1 MPAQCGNEIIQVSA
15 PKLPPSN
22 GSRAP
27 SPRPSQASARPGT
40 GRGGSAQGGQLRAS
54 ILPLLLGIGTVFAG
68 AVLLI
73 PANAAAGGSGAI
85 SIGLI
90 GYFLAG
96 FATPLL
102 WGWDAAAQRR
112 GYINPNFQGKRGYSS
127 TLRVLAL
134 TGIAISVVHLL
145 IVSTVVAE
153 KISEWLFINGFVA
166 V

>member
-1 MPAQCGNEIIQVSA
+1 MAG
-15 PKLPPSN
+15 PKLPPP
-22 GSRAP
+22 GGAP
-27 SPRPSQASARPGT
+27 GPIPRPSQALARPGT
-40 GRGGSAQGGQLRAS
+40 SRSTSAQGLVPSAS
-54 ILPLLLGIGTVFAG
+54 ILPLLLGIGAVVAG
-68 AVLLI
+68 MALLI
-73 PANAAAGGSGAI
+73 PANASAGGSSTV

-96 FATPLL
+96 FATPLF

-134 TGIAISVVHLL
+134 SGIAISVVHLL

>member
-1 MPAQCGNEIIQVSA
+1 V
-15 PKLPPSN
+15 L
-22 GSRAP
+22 
-27 SPRPSQASARPGT
+27 
-40 GRGGSAQGGQLRAS
+40 
-54 ILPLLLGIGTVFAG
+54 AG
-68 AVLLI
+68 AVLLF
-73 PANAAAGGSGAI
+73 PAYAVAGGSGTI
-85 SIGLI
+85 GIGLV
-90 GYFLAG
+90 GYLLSG

-134 TGIAISVVHLL
+134 FGILVSVAHLL

-153 KISEWLFINGFVA
+153 KFSEWLFINGLVA